1 MSSNNVRMRIPVGE
15 KEECIVMGSYLN
27 IGYKGWNEVLKDVK
41 DKIQNSSMNTRLVE
55 YYIDGEDSVSTR
67 RIKRIVRERQKKEA
81 ELYHA
86 HGKTSEKNKATTKPK
101 NETKKS
107 SSDKAKQKFSFFMD
121 SESNS
126 SSGAS
131 DTEEINETQV
141 LKLQITTKS
150 ILHSYIFNCNAFL
163 QAIVKKGIDKMMHFS
178 RKRAPEERKKEKKS
192 IVPYEV
198 TSDTDDEKPAKKKQ
212 SLREANLEAQKAHTK
227 MCEQANAAM
236 ALMSNVL
243 TKLDK
248 KIDDL

>member
-131 DTEEINETQV
+131 DTEEINETQ
-141 LKLQITTKS
+141 
-150 ILHSYIFNCNAFL
+150 
-163 QAIVKKGIDKMMHFS
+163 AIVKKGIDKMMHFS